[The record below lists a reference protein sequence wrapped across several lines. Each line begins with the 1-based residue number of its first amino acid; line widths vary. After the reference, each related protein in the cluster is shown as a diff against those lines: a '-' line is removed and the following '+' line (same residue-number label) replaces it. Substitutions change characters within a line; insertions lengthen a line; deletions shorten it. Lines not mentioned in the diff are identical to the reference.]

1 MKFFFH
7 LRIAALLAAA
17 VIFGGARAEAQSF
30 VGLSVTAS
38 TNSIAVSNSVIYTI
52 NVTNLTGLLLTD
64 ALVTNSF
71 SVPVQFLSATE
82 SQGSAPTTN
91 SNTAVFDLGA
101 FAAGGIGQLTLTVQP
116 TTPGFITNSV
126 TVTFIPGTNTAS
138 TNIVIQ
144 ATNIITLADLGV
156 AVIVPAQ
163 SVVTNDV
170 TTYGVNVT
178 NLGPSVVANVMLT
191 NTLPPGAILISVLPT
206 NQTYSV
212 ASSNLIFNLG
222 TLTNGGYA
230 NLQFTIQPTNA
241 GALNFS
247 ASVGAADIL
256 DTNTANNS
264 ASNNITII
272 SYLAGTLLAVT
283 NSAQIV
289 NHQNGLIEQSILLSN
304 VGTNSVPA
312 ARLVVTGLT
321 NRLFN
326 AVGTNNGSPFV
337 IYGASLATNQSMTL
351 LLQYFPRNSF
361 PFTNGQLNAFA
372 VPVPNWTPPAA
383 TSTSTNLNIT
393 RLVTLTNGDT
403 LIEWPAITNRTYTVV
418 YSDNILFSNAMIAPP
433 AIVAPANEVQWID
446 YGPPTTVSAPT
457 NASARFYRVFLN
469 P

>member
-1 MKFFFH
+1 MKFFYK
-7 LRIAALLAAA
+7 LRMLVLLVAL
-17 VIFGGARAEAQSF
+17 IFTGARAEAQSF
-30 VGLSVTAS
+30 GLSVTTP

-52 NVTNLTGLLLTD
+52 NVTNLTGFLLTD
-64 ALVTNSF
+64 ALVTNLF
-71 SVPVQFLSATE
+71 STSVQFLSG
-82 SQGSAPTTN
+82 SQAFATN
-91 SNTAVFDLGA
+91 SNSAVFDLGA
-101 FAAGGIGQLTLTVQP
+101 FAAGGTVQLTLTVQP
-116 TTPGFITNSV
+116 TSAGFITNTV
-126 TVTFIPGTNTAS
+126 TVATPDQTNTAS

-144 ATNIITLADLGV
+144 ATNIVTLADLGV
-156 AVIVPAQ
+156 VIAVPAQ
-163 SVVTNDV
+163 SVITNDV

-178 NLGPSVVANVMLT
+178 NLGPSTASNVMLT
-191 NTLPPGAILISVLPT
+191 NTLPPGVILIGVLPT

-247 ASVGAADIL
+247 ASVGTAGIL

-264 ASNNITII
+264 ASTNITVIT
-272 SYLAGTLLAVT
+272 YLPGALVAVT

-304 VGTNSVPA
+304 VGTNSIAA
-312 ARLVVTGLT
+312 ARIVVTGLT

-326 AVGTNNGSPFV
+326 AVGTNSGNPFV
-337 IYGASLATNQSMTL
+337 IYSTALATNQNVTL
-351 LLQYFPRNSF
+351 LLQYFPRNPF

-383 TSTSTNLNIT
+383 ASTSTNLNIT
-393 RLVTLTNGDT
+393 RIVTLTNGNT
-403 LIEWPAITNRTYTVV
+403 LIEWQAITNHTYTVV

-433 AIVAPANEVQWID
+433 SIVAPANEVQWID
-446 YGPPTTVSAPT
+446 YGPPTTVRTPT
-457 NASARFYRVFLN
+457 NSSARFYRVFLN

>member
-1 MKFFFH
+1 MKFFSK
-7 LRIAALLAAA
+7 LRILALLVALTLT
-17 VIFGGARAEAQSF
+17 GARTEAQSF
-30 VGLSVTAS
+30 GLSVTTP

-52 NVTNLTGLLLTD
+52 NVTNLTGFLLTD
-64 ALVTNSF
+64 ALVTNLF
-71 SVPVQFLSATE
+71 STSVQFLSG
-82 SQGSAPTTN
+82 SQAFATN

-101 FAAGGIGQLTLTVQP
+101 FAAAGTVQLSLTVQP
-116 TTPGFITNSV
+116 TSVGFITNTV
-126 TVTFIPGTNTAS
+126 TVATPDQTNTAS

-144 ATNIITLADLGV
+144 ATNLVTLADLGV
-156 AVIVPAQ
+156 AIAVPAQ

-178 NLGPSVVANVMLT
+178 NLGPSTAANVMLT
-191 NTLPPGAILISVLPT
+191 NTLPPGVILIGVLPT
-206 NQTYSV
+206 NQTFSV

-222 TLTNGGYA
+222 TLTNAGYA

-247 ASVGAADIL
+247 ASVGAAGIL
-256 DTNTANNS
+256 DTNTTNNS
-264 ASNNITII
+264 ASTNITVI
-272 SYLAGTLLAVT
+272 SYLPGTLVAVT

-304 VGTNSVPA
+304 VGTNSVAA
-312 ARLVVTGLT
+312 ARIVVTGLT

-326 AVGTNNGSPFV
+326 AVGTNGGSPFV
-337 IYGASLATNQSMTL
+337 IYGTTLATNQSVTL

-372 VPVPNWTPPAA
+372 VPVPNWTSPTVTA
-383 TSTSTNLNIT
+383 TSTNLNIT
-393 RLVTLTNGDT
+393 RIVTLTNGDT
-403 LIEWPAITNRTYTVV
+403 LIEWPAITNQSYTVV

-446 YGPPTTVSAPT
+446 YGPPTTVSSPT

>member
-1 MKFFFH
+1 MKFLSNF
-7 LRIAALLAAA
+7 RMVALLAVAWFFA
-17 VIFGGARAEAQSF
+17 GARAEAQGF
-30 VGLSVTAS
+30 GLSVTAS
-38 TNSIAVSNSVIYTI
+38 TNSIATSNSVIYTI
-52 NVTNLTGLLLTD
+52 NVTNLTGFLLTD
-64 ALVTNSF
+64 ALVTNLF
-71 SVPVQFLSATE
+71 STSVQFLSG
-82 SQGSAPTTN
+82 SQAFATN
-91 SNTAVFDLGA
+91 STTAVFDLGA
-101 FAAGGIGQLTLTVQP
+101 FADGGIVQLTLTVQP
-116 TTPGFITNSV
+116 AAAGFITNTV
-126 TVTFIPGTNTAS
+126 TVATPDQTNTAS

-144 ATNIITLADLGV
+144 ATNIVTLADLGV
-156 AVIVPAQ
+156 TITGPAQ
-163 SVVTNDV
+163 TVVTNDLMTYEV
-170 TTYGVNVT
+170 TAT
-178 NLGPSVVANVMLT
+178 NLGPSAAANVMLT
-191 NTLPPGAILISVLPT
+191 NTLPPGVILKGVLPT

-222 TLTNGGYA
+222 TLTNGGFA

-247 ASVGAADIL
+247 AFIGAAGIL
-256 DTNTANNS
+256 DTNAANNS
-264 ASNNITII
+264 ASSNITVI
-272 SYLAGTLLAVT
+272 SYLPGTLVAVT

-312 ARLVVTGLT
+312 ARLVVIGLT

-326 AVGTNNGSPFV
+326 AVGTNSGNPFV
-337 IYGASLATNQSMTL
+337 IYSAALATNQSVTL

-372 VPVPNWTPPAA
+372 IPVPNWTPPTA
-383 TSTSTNLNIT
+383 TATSTNLNIT
-393 RLVTLTNGDT
+393 RIVALTNGDT

-446 YGPPTTVSAPT
+446 YGPPTTVSAP
-457 NASARFYRVFLN
+457 NNSSARFYRVFLN